1 MSTSSSSIS
10 PGAAEAEHA
19 AASSGG
25 PLLVAVAVPFLVYAI
40 ALALVSALFPYR
52 PALDDN
58 EWLYLAHSVAER
70 GQLAADGVFMR
81 VPLWQLMLGSLVG
94 WAGDRASVLG
104 LQAVAVLGAFVLL
117 ARRRLP
123 DVATSG
129 SARWHHSAMWVGL
142 LFAVSPQLVLYSRH
156 AATELWIGL
165 FAMAVVSIGERSDSF
180 DVRRAGLLGLVIG
193 AATMTKLAAAVLAL
207 PALLYLWHARERLPA
222 LHGLAA
228 AAAGF
233 AVVVVPLVV
242 LTVVQRGLPLD
253 DTSAFNLGPLDI
265 EAWEAAGGSAAR
277 SALSMQAFG
286 DLFASDPLGYL
297 IGIAGRAVDW
307 FAWPS
312 SLDLRVWIPEY
323 PPLSVELLDQG
334 VFFSVVTLAILGTTR
349 RSWPA
354 WIFPVALWMACSLGQ
369 KTPHSPKV
377 AILFPLLL
385 LAPAGLDVLRSM
397 RR

>member
-1 MSTSSSSIS
+1 
-10 PGAAEAEHA
+10 
-19 AASSGG
+19 
-25 PLLVAVAVPFLVYAI
+25 VAVPFAVYAL
-40 ALALVSALFPYR
+40 ALALVSASFPYR

-58 EWLYLAHSVAER
+58 EWLYLARSVAER
-70 GQLAADGVFMR
+70 GQLAADGAFMR
-81 VPLWQLMLGSLVG
+81 VPLWQLMLGSCVG
-94 WAGDRASVLG
+94 WAGDRASVFG
-104 LQAVAVLGAFVLL
+104 LQAAAALGAFILL
-117 ARRRLP
+117 ARRGLP
-123 DVATSG
+123 AVAASG
-129 SARWHHSAMWVGL
+129 SSCARHSAIGVGL

-156 AATELWIGL
+156 AATELWVGL
-165 FAMAVVSIGERSDSF
+165 FAMAVVAIGERSNSLN
-180 DVRRAGLLGLVIG
+180 VRRAGLLGLVIG
-193 AATMTKLAAAVLAL
+193 AATMTKLAAAVLVL
-207 PALLYLWHARERLPA
+207 PALLYLWRARERLPA
-222 LHGLAA
+222 LTGFSAA
-228 AAAGF
+228 ASGF
-233 AVVVVPLVV
+233 AVIVVPLVV
-242 LTVVQRGLPLD
+242 LTVVQRGLPID

-297 IGIAGRAVDW
+297 VGVARRAVGW

-323 PPLSVELLDQG
+323 PPLLVELLDQW
-334 VFFSVVTLAILGTTR
+334 VFFAVVTLAILGTTR

-354 WIFPVALWMACSLGQ
+354 WIFPVALWMACSIGQ

-385 LAPAGLDVLRSM
+385 LASTGLGVLRSL